1 MKHRVI
7 EGRLEYT
14 SRKPDMMGKVR
25 GFETFMFTRHSDGKV
40 TLQAAY
46 LQPDVNKFGP
56 GPYPTIV
63 PVYGGPHVQTV
74 SNSWTVTAD
83 LRSQFL
89 CSQGYLIVKIDNRG
103 SSRRGLIFE
112 SQVKPF

>member
-1 MKHRVI
+1 MLYVNKDP
-7 EGRLEYT
+7 RLQRLTLATPTYIT
-14 SRKPDMMGKVR
+14 LPS
-25 GFETFMFTRHSDGKV
+25 SDGKV

-103 SSRRGLIFE
+103 SSRRGLVFE